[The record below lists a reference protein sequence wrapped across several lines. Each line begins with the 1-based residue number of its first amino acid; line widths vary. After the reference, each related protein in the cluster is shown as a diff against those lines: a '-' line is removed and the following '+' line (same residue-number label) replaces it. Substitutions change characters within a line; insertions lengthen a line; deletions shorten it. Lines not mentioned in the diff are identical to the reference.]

1 MSKKKFTV
9 AFKAKVA
16 VAALKGV
23 QTISEISS
31 EYDVHPTQ
39 IKKWKQLL
47 LDSSQD
53 AFSSKKDKKAELFE
67 QEKDRLYKRIGQLSV
82 EVEWLKKKT
91 GHLD

>member
-1 MSKKKFTV
+1 MSRKKFT
-9 AFKAKVA
+9 AEFKSKVA
-16 VAALKGV
+16 IAALKGV

-31 EYDVHPTQ
+31 EQDVHLTQ

-47 LDSSQD
+47 LDNCQD
-53 AFSSKKDKKAELFE
+53 AFSGKKEKKAELVE

>member
-1 MSKKKFTV
+1 MSKKKFTA

-47 LDSSQD
+47 LDNSQD
-53 AFSSKKDKKAELFE
+53 VFSGKTDKKAELFE
-67 QEKDRLYKRIGQLSV
+67 QEKDQLYKRIGQLSV

>member
-1 MSKKKFTV
+1 MSKEKFTSE
-9 AFKAKVA
+9 FKAKVA
-16 VAALKGV
+16 LAAIKGV
-23 QTISEISS
+23 QTVSEIAS

-39 IKKWKQLL
+39 IKQWKQLL
-47 LDSSQD
+47 LDNCQD
-53 AFSSKKDKKAELFE
+53 TFSGKKDKQAAVLE